1 MAPHSTNDD
10 TAASADHRPEPDAL
24 DHARSL
30 ATAFYRK
37 YIEDDVSI
45 HAMSLTYATI
55 LSIVPL
61 LAVTFSGLKA
71 FGVHNQIEPVLS
83 RSLAP
88 LGPGGAAL
96 SERIV
101 EFVQNLQV
109 GVLGAVGVA
118 GLFYTV
124 VTLVSSVENAL
135 NRIWRVRH
143 GRNMGRKFR
152 DYLSVIMVGPVLV
165 FSALALTASAQQ
177 LALVQR
183 VFALAPWLLWIGT
196 VILPYL
202 LLCGGFTLLYR
213 FIPNT
218 SVNWSAALV
227 GGVCCGI
234 AWNIA
239 GSAFT
244 AFVAS
249 SGRYAAIYSSFAIL
263 LLFIIWIYTSW
274 LIVLVAAEIAY
285 LWQHPTDVLSRLR
298 DLTIAAHEKNGLTL
312 LTTLAR
318 GHLAGKPPLSPER
331 LTVETELSASMVDEI
346 VDRMIDHNI
355 LLQSER
361 PPGITLARPPESVS
375 VVEVLQI
382 LRGDIGEEP
391 HRHIPAA
398 ISSAIER
405 RNNAVASALSDLTL
419 ETLARS
425 DEAGNPGPDLPPD
438 ETED

>member
-1 MAPHSTNDD
+1 M
-10 TAASADHRPEPDAL
+10 
-24 DHARSL
+24 
-30 ATAFYRK
+30 AFYRK
-37 YIEDDVSI
+37 YVEDDVSI
-45 HAMSLTYATI
+45 RAMSLTYTTI

-61 LAVTFSGLKA
+61 LAVTFSVLKA

-88 LGPGGAAL
+88 LGPGGAVL

-124 VTLVSSVENAL
+124 VTLVSSVEHAL

-143 GRNMGRKFR
+143 GRSIGRKFR

-177 LALVQR
+177 HALVQQ
-183 VFALAPWLLWIGT
+183 VFALAPWLLWLGT
-196 VILPYL
+196 VILPYVI
-202 LLCGGFTLLYR
+202 LCGGFTLLYR

-218 SVNWSAALV
+218 TVKWSAALV
-227 GGVCCGI
+227 GGVCSGI
-234 AWNIA
+234 AWNLA

-274 LIVLVAAEIAY
+274 LIVLIAAEVAY

-298 DLTIAAHEKNGLTL
+298 DLTIAAREGNGLAIVTN
-312 LTTLAR
+312 LAR
-318 GHLAGKPPLSPER
+318 GHLAGEPPMSI
-331 LTVETELSASMVDEI
+331 ETLASEAEVSVAMVDQV
-346 VDRMIDHNI
+346 VDQMIDHNV

-361 PPGITLARPPESVS
+361 PPGITMARPPESVT
-375 VVEVLQI
+375 VMEVLTI
-382 LRGDIGEEP
+382 LRGDLEEDLY
-391 HRHIPAA
+391 RHAPAS
-398 ISSAIER
+398 ISGAIER
-405 RNNAVASALSDLTL
+405 RDRAIASALEGMTL
-419 ETLARS
+419 ETLATPDDRS
-425 DEAGNPGPDLPPD
+425 DPTPTSSVEDGRATARTSPAEKAGG
-438 ETED
+438 